1 MEARRKARSMKRS
14 ASMGRAASR
23 SAARGKA
30 KSRAR
35 GRARR
40 GGVED
45 DIEMGVKEQRRQDAE
60 EEKRNELS
68 YAEEG
73 RSSSPPNMP
82 GDPDSRVNLMEQGR
96 AFKKGD
102 DYYDPNAYEMVG
114 GKRRRRKS
122 KKFYKGKASKTR
134 KGRKDFVTHKG
145 DKYFHRKGHRQ
156 TKRQGKSKGLF
167 EQLFGL

>member
-30 KSRAR
+30 KARAI

-40 GGVED
+40 GGED
-45 DIEMGVKEQRRQDAE
+45 DLEMVITEQERQDAE
-60 EEKRNELS
+60 EEKINELS

-102 DYYDPNAYEMVG
+102 DYYDPNAYEKVG
-114 GKRRRRKS
+114 GKKRRRS
-122 KKFYKGKASKTR
+122 KKFYKGKASKSR